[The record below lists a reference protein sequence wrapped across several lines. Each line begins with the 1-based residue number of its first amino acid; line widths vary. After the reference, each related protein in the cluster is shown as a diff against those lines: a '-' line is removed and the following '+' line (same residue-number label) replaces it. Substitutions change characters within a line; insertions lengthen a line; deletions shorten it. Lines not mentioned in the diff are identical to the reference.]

1 MCTQKNIN
9 LFINL
14 KLLINRH
21 YKNTKSQKAKLIID
35 NWEKYLPLFIK
46 ITPFEFKR
54 ALNERRQNLKEE
66 KIPSRIAGE

>member
-1 MCTQKNIN
+1 
-9 LFINL
+9 L
-14 KLLINRH
+14 
-21 YKNTKSQKAKLIID
+21 
-35 NWEKYLPLFIK
+35 EKYLPLFIK